1 MSMSLPGGR
10 YKRLSLVVALS
21 LLLVQ
26 ATSLSNNASARVEA
40 QATCGAWA
48 IVPTS
53 GTPVEAGRLEGVAA
67 TSASNVWVIRT
78 AGEQSDRVARW
89 DGTRWGE
96 EPHPQPGTLFNDF
109 QAIAASPDGDAWI
122 VGAYSS
128 SRVTRPSMA
137 ETSTLTARLQGG
149 RWKLVPSPNL
159 PARAQ
164 SYLVGVAPIGPDDVL
179 AVGNAGGE
187 DILLRWNGTEWGLV
201 PGPGTAQG
209 GYLFDVA
216 GAASDD
222 AWAVGAHTTDRG
234 HAARIL
240 HWDGSRWE
248 QVASPDVAS
257 SEYNLQGVAALS
269 ATDAWAAGT
278 RSENGRTLT
287 LIEHWDGSDWTVV
300 PSPNTSQP
308 ENVLHR
314 VVAAAPDD
322 VWAVGR
328 SGTGGDAQPLML
340 HWNGSAWN
348 TVALPRVSARF
359 AELVSVEVVPG
370 SGEVWA
376 VGASADQHSHE
387 RALAMRYVPC
397 VAGEGS
403 GGGVIPGMPSTGA
416 EGSRTPTV
424 WSIVSFFYDVIGA
437 ISALLRH

>member
-1 MSMSLPGGR
+1 MSLYRGR
-10 YKRLSLVVALS
+10 YKWLSLIVALS
-21 LLLVQ
+21 LFLVQ
-26 ATSLSNNASARVEA
+26 AITPSNDVSARVEA
-40 QATCGAWA
+40 QVKCGAWA

-53 GTPVEAGRLEGVAA
+53 GTPVESGRLKGVAA

-78 AGEQSDRVARW
+78 AGEQSDSVARW
-89 DGTRWGE
+89 DGTGWSE
-96 EPHPQPGTLFNDF
+96 ELHPQPGTLFNDF

-149 RWKLVPSPNL
+149 RWKLVPSPNA

-187 DILLRWNGTEWGLV
+187 DILMRWNGTEWGLV
-201 PGPGTAQG
+201 LGPGTAQG
-209 GYLFDVA
+209 GYLFDVGGTA
-216 GAASDD
+216 PDD
-222 AWAVGAHTTDRG
+222 AWAVGAYTTDRG
-234 HAARIL
+234 SQAARIL

-269 ATDAWAAGT
+269 ATDAWAVGT

-287 LIEHWDGSDWTVV
+287 LIEHWDGRNWTVV

-308 ENVLHR
+308 ENTLHR

-328 SGTGGDAQPLML
+328 SGVGGDAKPLML
-340 HWNGSAWN
+340 HWNGAAWN
-348 TVALPRVSARF
+348 TIALPRVSARF
-359 AELVSVEVVPG
+359 AELVSVEVVPV

-376 VGASADQHSHE
+376 VGASADKNSRE
-387 RALAMRYVPC
+387 RTLAMRYVPC
-397 VAGEGS
+397 EAGGGS
-403 GGGVIPGMPSTGA
+403 PGGVIPGMPATGA
-416 EGSRTPTV
+416 GGSRTLTV
-424 WSIVSFFYDVIGA
+424 WSIVSIFYDFIGA
-437 ISALLRH
+437 ISALFRH

>member
-1 MSMSLPGGR
+1 MSLPRGR
-10 YKRLSLVVALS
+10 YKRLSLIVATGV
-21 LLLVQ
+21 LLAQ
-26 ATSLSNNASARVEA
+26 AFTPSRDVSAITQG
-40 QATCGAWA
+40 QATCGTWS

-53 GTPVEAGRLEGVAA
+53 GTFVDSGRLEGVAA

-78 AGEQSDRVARW
+78 ASEESDRVARW
-89 DGTRWGE
+89 DGTRWSE
-96 EPHPQPGTLFNDF
+96 EAHPQPGTLFNDF

-159 PARAQ
+159 PNRAQ
-164 SYLVGVAPIGPDDVL
+164 SYLVGVAPIGPDDVW

-187 DILLRWNGTEWGLV
+187 DILMRWDGTQWGLV

-216 GAASDD
+216 GTAPNDV
-222 AWAVGAHTTDRG
+222 WALGVYTTDRSTQ
-234 HAARIL
+234 AARIL
-240 HWDGSRWE
+240 HWDGTRWQ
-248 QVASPDVAS
+248 QVPSPDVAS
-257 SEYNLQGVAALS
+257 NEYNLQGVTALS
-269 ATDAWAAGT
+269 ATDAWAVGT
-278 RSENGRTLT
+278 RRENGRLLT
-287 LIEHWDGSDWTVV
+287 LIEHWDGRSWTVV
-300 PSPNTSQP
+300 PSPNVTEP
-308 ENVLHR
+308 ENTLHR

-328 SGTGGDAQPLML
+328 AGVGGDAQPLML

-359 AELVSVEVVPG
+359 AELVSIEVLPG

-376 VGASADQHSHE
+376 VGASADENGREH
-387 RALAMRYVPC
+387 ALAMRYVPC

-403 GGGVIPGMPSTGA
+403 QGSVIPGMPSTGA
-416 EGSRTPTV
+416 AGSRTPTV
-424 WSIVSFFYDVIGA
+424 WSIVSIFYDFIGA